1 MIKKTLDFFLD
12 CLFPKLCLGC
22 GLEGYFFCSNCRRT
36 FLMAI
41 PGFSC
46 LGCRKRAANL
56 LCPDCTWL
64 YSFDGAFIGLDY
76 HEALVK
82 EAVRL
87 CKYGLVKELSQE
99 LAEALIRRL
108 ERFLKQEEIRKEEI
122 KKEGIEE
129 ETEGK
134 IRKETKGE
142 EEVEEKTK
150 EEEKEEEVILSGP
163 AVIKELFSSVIV
175 PIPLSSFRQRW
186 RGFNQSEMIATR
198 VGEYFGLEVKRDLLK
213 RKHRKP
219 QAKLKEEQR
228 KNNIK
233 GAFYTNYSKQEF
245 PSKIILVDD
254 VITTGATASEAAKI
268 LKQQGAEQ
276 VWLIAGAG

>member
-22 GLEGYFFCSNCRRT
+22 NLEGDFFCSNCRRT

-56 LCPDCTWL
+56 LCPDCLWL

-76 HEALVK
+76 QEALVK
-82 EAVRL
+82 ETVRL

-108 ERFLKQEEIRKEEI
+108 ERFLKQEEIRKEEVE
-122 KKEGIEE
+122 KEIGGE
-129 ETEGK
+129 

-142 EEVEEKTK
+142 EIEEKTK

-163 AVIKELFSSVIV
+163 AIIKELFSSVIV
-175 PIPLSSFRQRW
+175 PIPLSPFRQRW

-198 VGEYFGLEVKRDLLK
+198 VGEYFGLEVRKDLLK

-254 VITTGATASEAAKI
+254 VITTGATASEAAKT
-268 LKQQGAEQ
+268 LKQKGAEQ